1 MDPARFHRLRA
12 AYYRLE
18 GSRCG
23 KCGNDFFPPRAVCP
37 ACLSAAMTP
46 VALPRRG
53 RVISFTRVYQPP
65 RGFASAS
72 TGITA
77 LVELARGV
85 RVTAQLTDLDPEDAR
100 IGMEVEMVV
109 RRLQADEERGLIVY
123 GYKFRPP
130 VSAPEGPAEG
140 DA

>member
-1 MDPARFHRLRA
+1 MDLPRFHRLRRA
-12 AYYRLE
+12 FYRLE
-18 GSRCG
+18 GSCCAGCG
-23 KCGNDFFPPRAVCP
+23 REFFPSRDVC
-37 ACLSAAMTP
+37 AECGSANQLP

-65 RGFASAS
+65 RGFASSS
-72 TGITA
+72 TGVTA

-85 RVTAQLTDLDPEDAR
+85 RVTAQLTDVDPEDAR

-109 RRLQADEERGLIVY
+109 RRLQADDERGLIVY

-130 VSAPEGPAEG
+130 VPCESSAEEGES
-140 DA
+140 